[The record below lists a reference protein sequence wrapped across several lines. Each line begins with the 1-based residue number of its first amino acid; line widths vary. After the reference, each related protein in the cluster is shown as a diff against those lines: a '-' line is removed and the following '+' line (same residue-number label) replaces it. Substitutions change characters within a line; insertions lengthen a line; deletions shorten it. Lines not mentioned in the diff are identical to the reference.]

1 MHCERMSR
9 QSRWVYGCLFA
20 CVVCAVSA
28 FGTRDGKAAE
38 PAVDAT
44 KLEGIIVGSPLSAV
58 EKRSLGQL
66 AGGMRALYGVSLA
79 TIEDPASNAIVLGKK
94 AALRS
99 GIITEQD
106 LDAVR
111 PGGFVI
117 KTRGGSIAIAGANA
131 YCTQY
136 AVTALLEKLGVR
148 QYGRK
153 RVVTEPK
160 TKVIPALNLSERPA
174 FAYRNYGTRD
184 QWADARQ
191 AADAEI
197 FKKTDLW
204 IDHSA
209 GYLVPKDLYHDQ
221 HPEFFAMQA
230 DGSRIAKDD
239 FTYHR
244 TPLCLSNQAMVKVSV
259 ERALKWVEMQPDKTF
274 FPITYGDTGLW
285 CHCPHCQ
292 KLDPELGK
300 NATRLLTWVNAVAQ
314 AIGRKYPDKTIITFA
329 YGGSDAAP
337 PEIRPA
343 TNVWMCAS
351 TSLGSLRF
359 FDHCMAAGHKGM
371 RGSIAKLDGWLAIAP
386 EQLTV
391 CEYQG
396 GVYNPATLDNMASKI
411 RYYQKRG
418 IRGVIFSFGSPA
430 NFKPVWE
437 HVYARLMWNPQQD
450 ALTLGREF
458 ATHYYGP
465 AGPAIC
471 DYLELCQRRYHETLK
486 GRKGLEGTYPEGFYS
501 AEFCERALVCFATA
515 HTALANDP
523 RLKKEVDAEQQM
535 FIMDWI
541 EHPVSDSMDAKAK
554 KTLETQLGRLALLAG
569 DSPQDRIEFAR
580 EIHRV
585 GIHADSTQ
593 KGVLAAV
600 EAWIKRQDFPRPQ
613 AEKIAGGVRLSATTF
628 MFAGY
633 GPRPYS
639 GHAHACPMKIG
650 VAVYIGDNPAN
661 RSHRMEAE
669 FELDELPGDGA
680 AVLEL
685 EGQDCDHDV
694 PAAEIRI
701 ELNGTKVFEGP
712 IQMVKW
718 NWSRQS
724 FQVPPNI
731 LRKGKNKLEI
741 INVGDPQSVAKW
753 DQRWF
758 MLSEAVVRF
767 RK

>member
-1 MHCERMSR
+1 MYRERTLR
-9 QSRWVYGCLFA
+9 QSRWVRGVMLA
-20 CVVCAVSA
+20 CVACAIHTSW
-28 FGTRDGKAAE
+28 RQDGNAAE

-44 KLEGIIVGSPLSAV
+44 KLEGIVVSSPLSAV

-66 AGGMRALYGVSLA
+66 VAGMRALYGASLA
-79 TIEDPASNAIVLGKK
+79 TIEDTAGDAIVLGKE
-94 AALRS
+94 AALQS
-99 GIITEQD
+99 GIITQQD
-106 LDAVR
+106 LNAVS

-117 KTRGGSIAIAGANA
+117 KTRGGRIAIAGADA
-131 YCTQY
+131 YCIHY
-136 AVTALLEKLGVR
+136 GVTAMLERLGVR
-148 QYGRK
+148 QYDRK
-153 RVVTEPK
+153 RVVTQPK
-160 TKVIPALNLSERPA
+160 TKVIPALNFSERPA
-174 FAYRNYGTRD
+174 LAYRNYSTRD

-209 GYLVPKDLYHDQ
+209 GYLVPKDLYHDK
-221 HPEFFAMQA
+221 HPEFYAMQA
-230 DGSRIAKDD
+230 DGSRIGKDK

-244 TPLCLSNQAMVKVSV
+244 TPLCLSNQAMVKVSI

-285 CHCPHCQ
+285 CHCQHCK
-292 KLDPELGK
+292 KLDPAPGEY
-300 NATRLLTWVNAVAQ
+300 ATRLLTWVNAVAR
-314 AIGRKYPDKTIITFA
+314 AIGRKYPDKIIITFA

-337 PEIRPA
+337 PKIRPE

-359 FDHCMAAGHKGM
+359 FDHCIAAGHKGT

-396 GVYNPATLDNMASKI
+396 GVYNPAILDNMSSKI

-418 IRGVIFSFGSPA
+418 IRGVVFSFGSPA
-430 NFKPVWE
+430 NFKPLWE
-437 HVYARLMWNPQQD
+437 HVYPRLMWDPQQD
-450 ALTLGREF
+450 ALALGREF

-471 DYLELCQRRYHETLK
+471 EYLELCHDRYIETLK
-486 GRKGLEGTYPEGFYS
+486 GRRPLEGTYPQAFYS
-501 AEFCERALVCFATA
+501 PEFCDRTLACFATA
-515 HTALANDP
+515 HAALNDDP
-523 RLKKEVDAEQQM
+523 RLQKQVDDEQRM
-535 FIMDWI
+535 FIMDWMQ
-541 EHPVSDSMDAKAK
+541 HPASNSMDAKAK
-554 KTLETQLGRLALLAG
+554 KTLETQLNRLAQLAG
-569 DSPQDRIEFAR
+569 NSPKDRIEFAR

-600 EAWIKRQDFPRPQ
+600 EAWIKRQDFPRPE
-613 AEKIAGGVRLSATTF
+613 AEKIPGGVRLPAATF

-639 GHAHACPMKIG
+639 GHAHACPTKIG

-669 FELDELPGDGA
+669 FELDELPRDGA
-680 AVLEL
+680 VVLEL

-694 PAAEIRI
+694 AAAEIRI
-701 ELNGTKVFEGP
+701 DLNRTKVFEGP

-724 FQVPPNI
+724 FQLPPKV
-731 LRKGKNKLEI
+731 LRMGKNKLEI
-741 INVGDPQSVAKW
+741 LNVGDPQSVDKW

-767 RK
+767 RQ